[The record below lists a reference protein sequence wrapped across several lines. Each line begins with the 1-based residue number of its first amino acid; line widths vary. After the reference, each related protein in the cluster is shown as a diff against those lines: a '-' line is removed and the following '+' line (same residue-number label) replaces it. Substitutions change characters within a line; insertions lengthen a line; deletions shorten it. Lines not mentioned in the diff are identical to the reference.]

1 MDNNKK
7 HNEEL
12 SDQMI
17 QRLFDDF
24 SLDEV
29 PPSLKSATMN
39 RVFSDWAE
47 NANAYKPLINRNN
60 RWWILGGFA
69 ALLATSFLID
79 ATEIIDF
86 WNQINS
92 NNSLINL
99 PQLFNSMGQI
109 GKTMQSLPSIVYFT
123 LAGLLALLALDRL
136 FNRLANI

>member
-1 MDNNKK
+1 MD
-7 HNEEL
+7 EA
-12 SDQMI
+12 
-17 QRLFDDF
+17 
-24 SLDEV
+24 

-47 NANAYKPLINRNN
+47 NANTYKPMINHNN

-69 ALLATSFLID
+69 ALLAISFLID

-92 NNSLINL
+92 NNSLLNL
-99 PQLFNSMGQI
+99 SHVFDSMGKV
-109 GKTMQSLPSIVYFT
+109 GATMQSLPSIVYFT
-123 LAGLLALLALDRL
+123 LAGLVALLGIDRF